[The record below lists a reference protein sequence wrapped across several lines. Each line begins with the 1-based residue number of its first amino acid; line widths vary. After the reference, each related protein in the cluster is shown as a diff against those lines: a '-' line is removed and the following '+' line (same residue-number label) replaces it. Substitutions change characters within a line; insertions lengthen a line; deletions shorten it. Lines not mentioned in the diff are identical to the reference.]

1 MPTVLVIYYSRTGN
15 TQAMAE
21 AVAEGAKSVPGVKVE
36 LKRVEECAVEDLIN
50 ADGII
55 IGSPTYYGL
64 PASEIKRLFDESV
77 RYHGQ
82 LEGKVG
88 GAFSSSANVGG
99 GNETAILGILQMM
112 LIHGMIVQGAVQG
125 DHYGPVSVGY
135 PDARSKSQ
143 CFALGERVA
152 KLVLKL
158 HGE

>member
-1 MPTVLVIYYSRTGN
+1 MLVVYYSRTGN

-21 AVAEGAKSVPGVKVE
+21 AVAEGVRNVPGVKVE
-36 LKRVEECAVEDLIN
+36 LKRVEECTIEDLLR

-55 IGSPTYYGL
+55 VGSPTYYGL

-99 GNETAILGILQMM
+99 GNETTVLGILQMM

-125 DHYGPVSVGY
+125 DHYGPVSIGF
-135 PDARSKSQ
+135 PDARSRSQ
-143 CFALGERVA
+143 CFALGERIA

-158 HGE
+158 FGED